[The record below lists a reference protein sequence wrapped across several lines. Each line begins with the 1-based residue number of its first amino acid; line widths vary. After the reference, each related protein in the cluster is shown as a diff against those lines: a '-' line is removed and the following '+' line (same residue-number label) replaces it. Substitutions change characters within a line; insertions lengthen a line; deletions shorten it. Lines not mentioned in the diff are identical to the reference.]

1 MIGQFL
7 SKGITTVGG
16 FVAERVE
23 KSEEIKVQLKHE
35 VKPA

>member
-23 KSEEIKVQLKHE
+23 KSEEIKFS
-35 VKPA
+35 